1 MFESCSS
8 LVTLELSDLVVDKVE
23 SLSGVF
29 QMCSNLTTLNL
40 NGWHLKENVSITNLF
55 NKCDKLKN
63 VNMERSDAFTVNK
76 FITALP
82 TRSDNDKG
90 QINIKYVDDFSD
102 VNIKEAISKYWI
114 VFRNQGNITNIYV
127 GYNNVVKKLLQNKKI
142 KNVYLGNSK
151 ML

>member
-55 NKCDKLKN
+55 NKCDKLMF
-63 VNMERSDAFTVNK
+63 VNLERSDAFTVNK
-76 FITALP
+76 FIHALS
-82 TRSDNDKG
+82 TRSKDNKG
-90 QINIKYVDDFSD
+90 YINIKYVNDFTD
-102 VNIKEAISKYWI
+102 VNIKEAISKYWT
-114 VFRNQGNITNIYV
+114 VSRNQGNITNICV
-127 GYNNVVKKLLQNKKI
+127 GYNNIIKKLLQNKKI
-142 KNVYLGNSK
+142 KNIYLGNSK